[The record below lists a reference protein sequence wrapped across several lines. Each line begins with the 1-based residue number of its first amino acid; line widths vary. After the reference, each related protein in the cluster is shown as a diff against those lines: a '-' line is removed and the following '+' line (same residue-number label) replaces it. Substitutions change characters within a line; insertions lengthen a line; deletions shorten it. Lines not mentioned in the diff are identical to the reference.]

1 MKMMKANINKDSLK
15 KKIVEININKDKKIE
30 EIKDRTEKVII
41 PIINRAIN
49 KLIGVIKIIIEQ
61 NNKMIKRIQ
70 TIIVKIK
77 MIIAKKFNLKI
88 SNIKKKYIL

>member
-1 MKMMKANINKDSLK
+1 MMKANINKDSLK

-30 EIKDRTEKVII
+30 EIKDRREKVII

>member
-1 MKMMKANINKDSLK
+1 MMKANINKDSLK